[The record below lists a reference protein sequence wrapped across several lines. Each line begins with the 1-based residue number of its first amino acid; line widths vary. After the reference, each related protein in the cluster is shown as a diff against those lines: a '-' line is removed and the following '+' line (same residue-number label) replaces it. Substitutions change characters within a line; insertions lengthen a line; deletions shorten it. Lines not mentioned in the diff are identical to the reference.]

1 MLRSLYIAKTGLDS
15 QQTQVDVISN
25 NLANLSTNGFKK
37 QRAVFEDLIYQTVRQ
52 PGAASS
58 QQSTVPSGLQLGTG
72 SKTVATVRN
81 FSQGNLNQTANAF
94 DVAISGGGFFQ
105 VTMPDGTTSYTRD
118 GSFQLD
124 AQGQLVNSNGLAIQ
138 PPITVPQ
145 GANSITIGTDG
156 TVTAQIAGQTASQQL
171 GQIQLATFLNPA
183 GLQSL
188 GGNLFSETAASG
200 TPTPSIPGLNG
211 AGTLSQGTVETS
223 NVNVVEELVNLIAAQ
238 RAYEINSKAVTTSD
252 QMLSKLTQL

>member
-37 QRAVFEDLIYQTVRQ
+37 QRAVFEDLIYQTLRQ

-124 AQGQLVNSNGLAIQ
+124 AQGQLVNSNGLVIQ

-145 GANSITIGTDG
+145 GANAITIGTDG
-156 TVTAQIAGQTASQQL
+156 TVTAQIAGQAASQQL

-200 TPTPSIPGLNG
+200 TPTLSTPGQNG

-252 QMLSKLTQL
+252 QMLAKLTQI

>member
-25 NLANLSTNGFKK
+25 NLSNVSTNGFKK
-37 QRAVFEDLIYQTVRQ
+37 QRAVFEDLIYQTLRQ

-81 FSQGNLNQTANAF
+81 FTQGNLSQTNNSL
-94 DVAISGGGFFQ
+94 DIAINGNGFFQ
-105 VTMPDGTTSYTRD
+105 IAMPDGTTSYTRD
-118 GSFQLD
+118 GSLQQD
-124 AQGQLVNSNGLAIQ
+124 VQGQLVNSNGLVVQ
-138 PPITVPQ
+138 PPITIPQ
-145 GANSITIGTDG
+145 NADSVTIASDG
-156 TVTAQIAGQTASQQL
+156 TVTVQIRGQAVAQQL
-171 GQIQLATFLNPA
+171 GQLQLATFVNA
-183 GLQSL
+183 GGLQAL
-188 GGNLFSETAASG
+188 GGNLFGETAASG
-200 TPTPSIPGLNG
+200 APTLATPGQNG
-211 AGTLSQGTVETS
+211 AGNLSQGMVETS

-252 QMLSKLTQL
+252 QMLAKLSQL

>member
-1 MLRSLYIAKTGLDS
+1 MLRSLYIAKSGLDS

-25 NLANLSTNGFKK
+25 NLANVSTNGFKK
-37 QRAVFEDLIYQTVRQ
+37 QRAVFEDLIYQTFRQ

-81 FSQGNLNQTANAF
+81 FSQGNLTQTNNSL
-94 DVAISGGGFFQ
+94 DVAISGNGFFQ
-105 VTMPDGTTSYTRD
+105 VTMADGTTAYTRD

-124 AQGQLVNSNGLAIQ
+124 AQGQLVNSNGLIIQ

-145 GANSITIGTDG
+145 GASSITIASDG
-156 TVTAQIAGQTASQQL
+156 TVTAQIGTQTAAQQL
-171 GQIQLATFLNPA
+171 GQIQLATFVNSA

-188 GGNLFSETAASG
+188 GGNLMAETAASG
-200 TPTPSIPGLNG
+200 TPTLSTPGQNG
-211 AGTLSQGTVETS
+211 AGGLSQGTVETS

>member
-1 MLRSLYIAKTGLDS
+1 
-15 QQTQVDVISN
+15 VISN